1 MLVQRC
7 CFANLSLLFFSR
19 SCCRRRSLR
28 LKLPIVVIQ
37 KFCYQGN
44 LTSHSYSLLPYCW
57 GFSGSCL
64 PTGKGSVSSS
74 LAWAYEYALGPERE
88 STRYF
93 PN

>member
-7 CFANLSLLFFSR
+7 CFANLSLLFFFPFLLPS
-19 SCCRRRSLR
+19 SLF
-28 LKLPIVVIQ
+28 KLPIVVIQ
-37 KFCYQGN
+37 KFCYHGN
-44 LTSHSYSLLPYCW
+44 LTSHFYSLLPHCW

-74 LAWAYEYALGPERE
+74 LAYAYEYALGPERE